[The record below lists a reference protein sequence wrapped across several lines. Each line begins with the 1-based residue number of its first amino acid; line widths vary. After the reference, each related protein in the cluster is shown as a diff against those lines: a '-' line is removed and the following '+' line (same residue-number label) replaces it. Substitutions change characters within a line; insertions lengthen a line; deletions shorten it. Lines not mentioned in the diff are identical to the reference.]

1 MKKMINRFG
10 KLITASFFI
19 MGIGIIVFILS
30 LPLYIYYNIDT
41 DIIGFSIILIGLV
54 IFIIGLIR
62 RKKLSRVKLAL
73 LITLASVLSIPILSG
88 VASLV
93 YYLIAGK
100 ELGS

>member
-1 MKKMINRFG
+1 MNKMIKRFG
-10 KLITASFFI
+10 KLITASFI
-19 MGIGIIVFILS
+19 VMGIGIIVFILS

-62 RKKLSRVKLAL
+62 RRKFSRVKLAL

-88 VASLV
+88 VASLI
-93 YYLIAGK
+93 YYLITGK
-100 ELGS
+100 ELGN

>member
-1 MKKMINRFG
+1 MNKMISRFG
-10 KLITASFFI
+10 KLITVSFFI

-62 RKKLSRVKLAL
+62 RRKFSRVKLAL
-73 LITLASVLSIPILSG
+73 LITLASVLSIPILGG

-93 YYLIAGK
+93 YYLITGK
-100 ELGS
+100 ELGN

>member
-30 LPLYIYYNIDT
+30 FPLYIYYDIDT
-41 DIIGFSIILIGLV
+41 DIIGFSIVLIGLV
-54 IFIIGLIR
+54 IFIVGLIR
-62 RKKLSRVKLAL
+62 RKKPSGVKLAL
-73 LITLASVLSIPILSG
+73 LIALASILSIPILSWI
-88 VASLV
+88 ASLI
-93 YYLIAGK
+93 YYFITGK

>member
-1 MKKMINRFG
+1 MRKMIKRFG

-19 MGIGIIVFILS
+19 MGIGVIVFILS
-30 LPLYIYYNIDT
+30 FPLYICYDIDT
-41 DIIGFSIILIGLV
+41 DILGFSIVLIGLV

-93 YYLIAGK
+93 YYLITGK
-100 ELGS
+100 ELGN

>member
-1 MKKMINRFG
+1 MRKMINRFG

-19 MGIGIIVFILS
+19 MGIGVIVFILS
-30 LPLYIYYNIDT
+30 FPLYIYYDIDT

-73 LITLASVLSIPILSG
+73 LITLASVLSLPILSG
-88 VASLV
+88 IASLI
-93 YYLIAGK
+93 YYLITGK

>member
-1 MKKMINRFG
+1 MRKMIKKFG

-30 LPLYIYYNIDT
+30 LPLYIYYDIDT
-41 DIIGFSIILIGLV
+41 DILGFSIILIGLV
-54 IFIIGLIR
+54 IFIIGIIR

-73 LITLASVLSIPILSG
+73 LVTLASVLSIPILSG

-93 YYLIAGK
+93 YYLITGK
-100 ELGS
+100 ELGN